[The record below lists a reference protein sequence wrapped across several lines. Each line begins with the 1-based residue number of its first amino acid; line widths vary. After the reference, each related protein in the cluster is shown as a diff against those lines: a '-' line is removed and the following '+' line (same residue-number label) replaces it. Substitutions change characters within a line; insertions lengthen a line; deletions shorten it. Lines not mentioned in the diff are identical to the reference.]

1 MISFFA
7 IPSILKDKVKKDFP
21 EATLFVAEDLDASQ
35 HGKKPRKKREKK
47 VKTDS
52 NDSDMPVVS
61 AVCSD

>member
-35 HGKKPRKKREKK
+35 HGKKPRKTREKK

-52 NDSDMPVVS
+52 NVDSVPTV
-61 AVCSD
+61 

>member
-7 IPSILKDKVKKDFP
+7 IPSILKDKVKQDFP

-47 VKTDS
+47 IAPECNADSMPEVK
-52 NDSDMPVVS
+52 
-61 AVCSD
+61 C